1 MTGTTPESGEAKLS
15 VGVELGLFEKTL
27 LGMEELTKEG
37 IVEFGLPLLDEGH
50 FEAAIV
56 CSVCVYWDRRPDIQ
70 IVMILPIAKCQLGLD
85 QSLILELEVLSG
97 ATVLSVE
104 SAVHCR
110 AHIEFGLH
118 IGNVGET
125 DVDALRLEKLS

>member
-1 MTGTTPESGEAKLS
+1 
-15 VGVELGLFEKTL
+15 
-27 LGMEELTKEG
+27 MEELTNEG
-37 IVEFGLPLLDEGH
+37 VVESGLPLLNESH
-50 FEAAIV
+50 FKAAIV
-56 CSVCVYWDRRPDIQ
+56 CSVRIDWDWSPNIQ
-70 IVMILPIAKCQLGLD
+70 VVMILPIAKCQFSLN
-85 QSLILELEVLSG
+85 QSLVRELEVLSG

-110 AHIEFGLH
+110 AHIEIGLH